1 MSSLLW
7 LRRAFATFEGCAAP
21 VYGLV
26 TAAGVCVPLVVGLIT
41 GRVVESQLV
50 ALGAFY
56 VGVIGPQGRQGVRAR
71 SMIIRVAVVT
81 LFSWLG
87 GLVSSHDWL
96 MVVVTSAVAA
106 LGAAIPELGPMAA
119 LCTLVAALRPAT
131 SPALYNGLLETLGG
145 VWICVLLLAPW
156 VAQRLRPLR
165 AGIAA
170 AACSVADTLD
180 DLAGPDLDPGEWPRR
195 RATAYSDLHSARV
208 AYGLYRSGGFEEQRR
223 PARIIAAIHQVMD
236 EAAVLGALRLESR
249 PYPTEWQAEFGAALT
264 TVAVRLRTLGMAI
277 ETDTDDVPPD
287 TVAAGSV
294 PMGRSGEHDSR
305 GVTGRAGLPTIALRL
320 HADRIIGRMNASAD
334 TVCRVLAQERRIAG
348 RRLPGIRAWWGR
360 CVEAV
365 RTRSPRFRH
374 AARLGTALALT
385 MILAIGLHLSHPH
398 WLILTVLF
406 SLRDS
411 YTGTV
416 RMVLQQAVGTTVGAT
431 AAAVALAL
439 MPGRITL
446 LALIF
451 ISGALG
457 FTLKPVN
464 TGYWIMFG
472 TPMTMLLID
481 FTAPLN
487 WRAGILRIVL
497 SLAGALLALLFA
509 QLLFPAGIQRR
520 IAERLARLLHTH
532 AALARAVAEP
542 SRSREARIRGADR
555 KAASAAATLEAA
567 GTRLRRKAG
576 SPDEQ
581 ISRIGETGRA
591 ARRLRDRLTS
601 PASFAAVPVG
611 PIAMAARKVADH
623 LDQGADEVLAFPDPG
638 SATPQAEVGIR
649 DQRPPEPPG
658 RSRAGVLG
666 HIVPGATFVEPAGIA
681 GIRDMVYGLIAD
693 AERLRELSRATVAC
707 RPGGR

>member
-7 LRRAFATFEGCAAP
+7 LRRAFATFEGGAAP

-26 TAAGVCVPLVVGLIT
+26 TAAGVCVPLVAGLIT
-41 GRVVESQLV
+41 GRVAESQLV

-56 VGVIGPQGRQGVRAR
+56 VGVIAPQGPQGARAR

-106 LGAAIPELGPMAA
+106 FGAAIPELGPMAA

-131 SPALYNGLLETLGG
+131 SPVLYNGLLETLGG
-145 VWICVLLLAPW
+145 AWICALLLAPW
-156 VAQRLRPLR
+156 VVRRLRPLR

-180 DLAGPDLDPGEWPRR
+180 DLAAPDLDPDEWSRR
-195 RATAYSDLHSARV
+195 RATAYSDLRSARIV
-208 AYGLYRSGGFEEQRR
+208 YGLYRSGGFEEQRR
-223 PARIIAAIHQVMD
+223 PARIIAAIDQVMG

-249 PYPTEWQAEFGAALT
+249 PYPMEWQAEFGGALT
-264 TVAVRLRTLGMAI
+264 AVAVRLRTLGMAI
-277 ETDTDDVPPD
+277 ETDTDVPPD

-294 PMGRSGEHDSR
+294 PMRRLGEHDSR
-305 GVTGRAGLPTIALRL
+305 GIAGRAGPPTVALRL

-348 RRLPGIRAWWGR
+348 RRLPGIRAWWAR

-374 AARLGTALALT
+374 AARMGTALALT
-385 MILAIGLHLSHPH
+385 MILAVGLHLSHPH
-398 WLILTVLF
+398 WLIVTVLF

-411 YTGTV
+411 YTDTV
-416 RMVLQQAVGTTVGAT
+416 RMVLQQAVGTTVGAM

-439 MPGRITL
+439 APGRITL

-464 TGYWIMFG
+464 TGYWITLG

-487 WRAGILRIVL
+487 WRAGILRVVL
-497 SLAGALLALLFA
+497 SLAGALLAMLFA

-532 AALARAVAEP
+532 AVLARAVAES
-542 SRSREARIRGADR
+542 SRGREARIRGAFR
-555 KAASAAATLEAA
+555 KATSAAATLEAA
-567 GTRLRRKAG
+567 GTRLRRKAA

-591 ARRLRDRLTS
+591 ARRLRERLTS

-611 PIAMAARKVADH
+611 AIATAAREVADH
-623 LDQGADEVLAFPDPG
+623 LDQGADEVLAFPYPG

-649 DQRPPEPPG
+649 DQRSPEPPG
-658 RSRAGVLG
+658 RRRAGLVG
-666 HIVPGATFVEPAGIA
+666 HLAPGATSAEPAGAA
-681 GIRDMVYGLIAD
+681 GTRDMVYGLIAD
-693 AERLRELSRATVAC
+693 AERLRELSRATVTG
-707 RPGGR
+707 RPGGG

>member
-1 MSSLLW
+1 VSSLLW
-7 LRRAFATFEGCAAP
+7 LRRAFATFEGGAAP

-26 TAAGVCVPLVVGLIT
+26 TAAGVCVPLVAGLVT
-41 GRVVESQLV
+41 GRVAESQLV

-56 VGVIGPQGRQGVRAR
+56 VGVIAPQGPEGARAR

-106 LGAAIPELGPMAA
+106 FGAAIPELGPMAA

-131 SPALYNGLLETLGG
+131 SPVLYNGLLETLGG
-145 VWICVLLLAPW
+145 AWICVLLLAPW

-180 DLAGPDLDPGEWPRR
+180 DLAGPDLDPGGWSRR
-195 RATAYSDLHSARV
+195 CATANSDLHSARIV
-208 AYGLYRSGGFEEQRR
+208 YGLYRSGGFEEQRR
-223 PARIIAAIHQVMD
+223 PARIIAAIDQVMD

-249 PYPTEWQAEFGAALT
+249 PYPVEWQAEFGAALT
-264 TVAVRLRTLGMAI
+264 AVAVRLRRLGMAI
-277 ETDTDDVPPD
+277 ETDTDVPPD
-287 TVAAGSV
+287 TVTAGSV
-294 PMGRSGEHDSR
+294 QMDRLGEHDSR
-305 GVTGRAGLPTIALRL
+305 GIAGRAGLPTIALRL
-320 HADRIIGRMNASAD
+320 HADRIIGRMTASAD
-334 TVCRVLAQERRIAG
+334 TVCRALAQERRIAG
-348 RRLPGIRAWWGR
+348 RRPPGIRAWWDR

-385 MILAIGLHLSHPH
+385 MILALGLHLSHPH
-398 WLILTVLF
+398 WLIVTVLF

-411 YTGTV
+411 YTDTV
-416 RMVLQQAVGTTVGAT
+416 RMVLQQAVGTMFG
-431 AAAVALAL
+431 AAAAAIALAL
-439 MPGRITL
+439 APGRITL
-446 LALIF
+446 LSLIF

-457 FTLKPVN
+457 FSLKPVN
-464 TGYWIMFG
+464 TGYWIAFG

-481 FTAPLN
+481 FTASLN
-487 WRAGILRIVL
+487 WRAAILRIVL

-532 AALARAVAEP
+532 AVLASAVAEP
-542 SRSREARIRGADR
+542 SRGREAWIHGADR
-555 KAASAAATLEAA
+555 KAASATARLEAA
-567 GTRLRRKAG
+567 CTRLRRKAG

-601 PASFAAVPVG
+601 PACLAAVPVG
-611 PIAMAARKVADH
+611 PIATAARKVADQ
-623 LDQGADEVLAFPDPG
+623 LDQDADEVLAFPDPG
-638 SATPQAEVGIR
+638 SAPPQAEAGIR
-649 DQRPPEPPG
+649 EQRSPKPSG
-658 RSRAGVLG
+658 RRRAGLVG
-666 HIVPGATFVEPAGIA
+666 HIVPDATSAEPAGAA
-681 GIRDMVYGLIAD
+681 GTRDMASGLIAD
-693 AERLRELSRATVAC
+693 AERLSELSRVTVT
-707 RPGGR
+707 GRAVGD